1 MLQTPG
7 KLLFLIHAGELMR
20 VRVLTELESL
30 IPPRHRVCVSVF
42 HILPLDEAKYSQP
55 GFTKP
60 N

>member
-1 MLQTPG
+1 
-7 KLLFLIHAGELMR
+7 MR